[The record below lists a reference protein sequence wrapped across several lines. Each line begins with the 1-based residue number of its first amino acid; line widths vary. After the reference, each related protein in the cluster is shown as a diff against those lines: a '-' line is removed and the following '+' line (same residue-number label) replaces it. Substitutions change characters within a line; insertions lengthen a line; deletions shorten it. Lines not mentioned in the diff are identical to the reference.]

1 MPSFGSSASFGIGIL
16 LKKQPILLVA
26 ACFMLLPVAHGENR
40 RNGEICVS
48 PNNTYTAKVDIHTSE
63 RGA

>member
-1 MPSFGSSASFGIGIL
+1 MSSCGSSALCHIGML
-16 LKKQPILLVA
+16 LKLPILLVV

-48 PNNTYTAKVDIHTSE
+48 PNNTYTAKVDIHVSE